1 MLCFILIYSHRILVF
16 MNIFGCFFQ
25 KGHFKGSAKKRA
37 HQQKTLGRGSNDPPA
52 PLFRRAWLKIPKMS
66 CNGNRHISSLWRH
79 LKKCDGPIGC
89 MKFNSG
95 RLFGIEVLLTIPTNY
110 FDIHMQRRPQC
121 QVHKINTKI
130 PMINFCC
137 NMRKKQKTFKFS
149 GFCLLSKFYQWWK
162 FEAI

>member
-79 LKKCDGPIGC
+79 LKKCDGPLGY

-95 RLFGIEVLLTIPTNY
+95 CLYRGIIDNTNKLFWYTHATKTTMSSSQDQHEDPHDQLLLQY
-110 FDIHMQRRPQC
+110 EE
-121 QVHKINTKI
+121 
-130 PMINFCC
+130 
-137 NMRKKQKTFKFS
+137 KTEDLQIFRI
-149 GFCLLSKFYQWWK
+149 LSSQ
-162 FEAI
+162 